1 MLSLKDKN
9 DRGNVM
15 DKELLE
21 AGYRAYT
28 GEKIDVYFNTA
39 ICQHSGNCVR
49 AARSSST

>member
-21 AGYRAYT
+21 AGYKQTHYPESYRTYT
-28 GEKIDVYFNTA
+28 QCIG
-39 ICQHSGNCVR
+39 CVME
-49 AARSSST
+49 